1 MRGKDCQPHVT
12 AFDGLRPL
20 VVVVSDLRQ
29 SHFNVGTA
37 KVDWVSMAKT
47 DFSAPINPKTAD
59 LPIET
64 MNDLRNPHYKLGFEK
79 MSYTTTSRS
88 EHSRSNSVAH

>member
-1 MRGKDCQPHVT
+1 M
-12 AFDGLRPL
+12 